1 MGKTMMMKALEA
13 SYMDG
18 VGGLEDLLSNLIE
31 PVNPDPKF
39 VETLRLKLSN
49 APAVML
55 EPGNK
60 HLPLLAATAGL
71 AAGVLIFWLLK
82 RKDNPAD

>member
-1 MGKTMMMKALEA
+1 MMIKALQA
-13 SYMDG
+13 PYVDG

-39 VETLRLKLSN
+39 VEAFKLKLSN

-60 HLPLLAATAGL
+60 HLPLLAAAAGLTAG
-71 AAGVLIFWLLK
+71 ALIFWLLI